1 MKKLMIKA
9 GTYTTRDGEVKNNW
23 KQIGI
28 IKSNDNG
35 EFALLDPTVNLAG
48 FDRHGKDMLMVSIFS
63 DDRKP
68 AQKSQVTSQEPD
80 FDDDIPFN

>member
-1 MKKLMIKA
+1 MIKA

-48 FDRHGKDMLMVSIFS
+48 FDRQGKDMLMVSIF
-63 DDRKP
+63 DDN
-68 AQKSQVTSQEPD
+68 KSTKTKTTTMSEEEA
-80 FDDDIPFN
+80 FADDTDLPF